1 MLIERIA
8 TGTLKAESLPDDYV
22 EDGILYCGN
31 CHTAKEYEYEIK
43 AGASVIKGKG
53 AMVCDCEQAKLDE
66 LEKQNQKLDFEYW
79 KNKMI
84 LNGLDRK
91 SVV

>member
-53 AMVCDCEQAKLDE
+53 AMVCDCEQASLM
-66 LEKQNQKLDFEYW
+66 NW
-79 KNKMI
+79 KSRIRSLI
-84 LNGLDRK
+84 LNTGKTR
-91 SVV
+91 